1 MKWNLISNA
10 STGIRE
16 YHLLQDDQVLI
27 RLKYSLEQQ
36 SVRITFEGERL
47 VFFLE
52 DLGYANRIA
61 FKSAYGVD
69 LGKFSYNN
77 RSNTGRLEINS
88 AVFDYNIVD
97 NNQPKLIV
105 NQRNKQKPLAVCQ
118 IPAIPT
124 RQTSLFEQACIVLS
138 VCWYTNMPAASKKQ
152 NQ

>member
-1 MKWNLISNA
+1 MKWNLVSNA

-16 YHLLQDDQVLI
+16 YHLVQDDQVLI
-27 RLKYSLEQQ
+27 VVKYSQEQQ
-36 SVRITFEGERL
+36 SVRIAYEGERL

-77 RSNTGRLEINS
+77 RSNTGRLEIDS
-88 AVFDYNIVD
+88 TLFDYHIVD
-97 NNQPKLIV
+97 NNPPRLIIHKH
-105 NQRNKQKPLAVCQ
+105 NNPEPLAVCQ

-138 VCWYTNMPAASKKQ
+138 VCRFN
-152 NQ
+152 